1 MSSHVYQF
9 DEYEIVTGRRELRCR
24 GQSLPIEP
32 KVYDLL
38 VYLIEHRDRSVSK
51 EELQDTIWPRVIVT
65 EGALSRCVM
74 KARQVVG
81 DSANRQR
88 VIKTVH
94 SHGYRFVAAVDVPS
108 AAEGAA
114 RPPASAEAERIRLAV
129 MPFQN
134 LSSDSEQEY
143 LADGL
148 TQDVITDLSRNPWLI
163 VSAGGPSPTSN
174 MPDADY
180 RKVSADLGVRYFV
193 EGSVRRSR
201 SQIRISASLVDA
213 DTGVREWSERYD
225 RPIADFFAI
234 QDEIS
239 RGIAASL
246 GSHVRRAEGRRAER
260 ADPQALDAW
269 GLIHRGMAESWSKF
283 NRDSNA
289 RAEAFYRQA
298 LQLSPQNPK
307 ALAFLASSIAM
318 KVANGWS
325 HDIPADSQ
333 EAWRLGIEATAR
345 APEDPMI
352 LSHWGHLHTC
362 LGKAATAVGILERAR
377 ELDPSSAWTLGL
389 LAYALTGAG
398 RAQEALGKIGE
409 ALQMSPRDAATHWYL
424 AMYAFAYLQLAQY
437 DDAAREA
444 QRSINSFSSWQPP
457 WATLAVAL
465 AGLGQW
471 KEARAAASTAARLE
485 PMVSCEG
492 YRRFFRFVV
501 RDEAQSEQIG
511 EWLEEIWPGATAPA
525 MGTE

>member
-1 MSSHVYQF
+1 MSNPIYQF
-9 DEYEIVTGRRELRCR
+9 DDYEIIAGRRELRCR

-38 VYLIEHRDRSVSK
+38 VYLLEHRDRSVSK
-51 EELQDTIWPRVIVT
+51 DELQDAIWPRVIVT

-74 KARQVVG
+74 KARQTVG

-94 SHGYRFVAAVDVPS
+94 SHGYRFVAEVVVRTPDA
-108 AAEGAA
+108 GAPRA
-114 RPPASAEAERIRLAV
+114 WPAPESDRIRLAV

-143 LADGL
+143 LAEGL

-163 VSAGGPSPTSN
+163 VSAGAPAAG
-174 MPDADY
+174 DRDY
-180 RKVSADLGVRYFV
+180 RNIAAELGVRYVV
-193 EGSVRRSR
+193 EGSVRRSASHVR
-201 SQIRISASLVDA
+201 VTASLVDA
-213 DTGVREWSERYD
+213 DSGAREWSERYD
-225 RPIADFFAI
+225 RPITDFFAI
-234 QDEIS
+234 QDDIS
-239 RGIAASL
+239 RGIASSL
-246 GSHVRRAEGRRAER
+246 GSHVRRAEGRRAEL

-269 GLIHRGMAESWSKF
+269 GLIHRGMSESWSKF
-283 NRDSNA
+283 NRASNA
-289 RAEAFYRQA
+289 AAEALYRQA
-298 LQLSPQNPK
+298 LRLSPQNPK
-307 ALAFLASSIAM
+307 ALAFMASSLAM

-325 HDIPADSQ
+325 SDIAGDSQ
-333 EAWRLGIEATAR
+333 EAWRLGAEATSGS
-345 APEDPMI
+345 PEDPMI

-362 LGKAATAVGILERAR
+362 LGKASTGVGILERAR

-398 RAQEALGKIGE
+398 RAQEALGKISQ
-409 ALQMSPRDAATHWYL
+409 ALQMSPRDAAAHWYL

-444 QRSINSFSSWQPP
+444 QRSINSFSGWQPP

-465 AGLGQW
+465 AGVGQW
-471 KEARAAASTAARLE
+471 QEARVAASTAARLE
-485 PMVSCEG
+485 PMVGCDG

-501 RDEAQSEQIG
+501 RDEAHSGQLDA
-511 EWLEEIWPGATAPA
+511 WLNEIWPDAPA
-525 MGTE
+525 RVAGTP